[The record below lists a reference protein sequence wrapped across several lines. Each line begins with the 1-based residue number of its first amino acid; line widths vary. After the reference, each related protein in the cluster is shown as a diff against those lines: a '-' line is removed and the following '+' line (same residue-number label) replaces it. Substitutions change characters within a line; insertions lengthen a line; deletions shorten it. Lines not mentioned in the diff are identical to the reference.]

1 MVNWEWVVQSEGPA
15 VWRCA
20 RRIVGNDSDAD
31 ECLQDAFLEALNLSR
46 RQTVTNWRA
55 LLIRLATARS
65 IDRLR
70 RRLRYERREPAP
82 DWNQLSRSEPTP
94 PQIAQAAEL
103 SQRLRAALA
112 KIPPR
117 QAKAF
122 CLTCLEGWSY
132 AEAAEHLGVSANS
145 VGVLV
150 RRARIQLRQS
160 LAQMNEVTP

>member
-1 MVNWEWVVQSEGPA
+1 MVNWEWVVQSEGAA

-31 ECLQDAFLEALNLSR
+31 ECLQEAFLEALNLSR

-70 RRLRYERREPAP
+70 RRVRFEQRAAP
-82 DWNQLSRSEPTP
+82 DWNQLSHSDPTP
-94 PQIAQAAEL
+94 PQIAQATEL
-103 SQRLRAALA
+103 SQRLRAALV

-122 CLTCLEGWSY
+122 CLTCMEGWSY
-132 AEAAEHLGVSANS
+132 AEAAEHLGISANS

-150 RRARIQLRQS
+150 RRARVQLRQS
-160 LAQMNEVTP
+160 LARMNEVTP